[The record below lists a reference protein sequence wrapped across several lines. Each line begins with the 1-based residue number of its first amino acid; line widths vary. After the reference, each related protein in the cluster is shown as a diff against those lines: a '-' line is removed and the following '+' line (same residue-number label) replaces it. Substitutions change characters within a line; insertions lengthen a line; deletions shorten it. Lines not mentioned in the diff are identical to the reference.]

1 MRIGDYD
8 ISEVLRT
15 EKYKTVY
22 LAFSDQKPFFLH
34 EFSNPETAD
43 HEFMISGMLEGSPVD
58 RFIDRFEYKTQTV
71 LIQEPFDGFYPD
83 RYFDDTTPLPGKIA
97 FAESLLAVLKDIH
110 QKGVVFNNLSL
121 DTITIGARGDVM
133 LHNLASAIIAGDDTT
148 LHFHR
153 ILNPHFVAPECTGRA
168 AGGPSPKSDYYS
180 FGVLL
185 YWLFTGKRPF
195 EADTISQLISLHVA
209 GRPDPPGAV
218 NPRLP
223 DSLSEIV
230 MQLLEKEPSN
240 RYRSLEGILYDLAH
254 YQDPDFQPGSQDM
267 DLKFTVSDKI
277 YGREQEMG
285 RLREALDELGD
296 DKPGL
301 VTISGY
307 SGVGKSTIVSEF
319 QKTLKANECRLISG
333 KFQQYKKD
341 IPYFAIVEAFES
353 LFDMLLLSDQA
364 VLDDFRS
371 TFADSIRDQGRIL
384 TAIFPK
390 LELIVGPQAP
400 VDRLVGEEAENRF
413 NYVFLKLVNIVAT
426 RQRPL
431 VLFLDDLQWTDLV
444 SLNVLRAV
452 FQNGPRHLLVVLCY
466 RSNEVDQH
474 HPFQQFLDEVENQD
488 VRTRKIAVADLQPGD
503 VAQLIRDS
511 LGCDH
516 PELTRLVFEKTHGN
530 AFFVHQL
537 LKGLADRDYFQRDVT
552 NKIWTIDLKKVTSL
566 QVSGNVVDF
575 MQTRLNRLPPAVTDL
590 MSIVGAVG
598 HHVDLNL
605 LSVITGKSMEMI
617 SQTLKRPL
625 EDRLLFKRQTHVYF
639 AHDKIQQACYQ
650 LNRTSELPR
659 LHFTIARTLI
669 DHDLF
674 HSTDDLFNLV
684 GHLDKGF
691 SYIDQDFEQ
700 YIDLYMMA
708 ALKSKEISAYK
719 EFLVYVKQAMSLL
732 TDSPPESIRYRVYRE
747 YHIALYLNSRFDD
760 ADDFFNRYLIGY
772 DDLLAL
778 RENYFSKVSQDSM
791 RRNYK
796 AATEFGMSIL
806 RKMGIDLNI
815 DPQMA
820 DLTRELDEVETL
832 FKQAGITKIS
842 DLQHIERKN
851 IDEMEFI
858 SELILA
864 MVPAA
869 FFYNPTVACLL
880 IFTTLKLAV
889 KNGVFEAMGYPLS
902 VASTPFILV
911 RNDYQAGYEYAEYAM
926 QIAAG
931 NKRSLGNSKHLFVL
945 FCWHWSNPMKN
956 DTALEI
962 ARDAHHL
969 LMQGG
974 DIQMAGYT
982 YYNTVT
988 YLWERG
994 EKLESVLTEAKKGLE
1009 FNERTQNLHGTALI
1023 TPHYQVVQTLLSE
1036 EGDFLTLS
1044 MDGFSE
1050 TEFIEK
1056 NEQNSMGLCFFYIY
1070 KTQLAYLF
1078 GAHEQAYAFGLKAK
1092 ALLHFITGFPST
1104 QAGVFYS
1111 ALSACSVLD
1120 PDSRE
1125 WADVMDDLAQ
1135 IRRWNEGAP
1144 ENFEHK
1150 LRFLEAEMARK
1161 KGDILEA
1168 VHHYTDAVTA
1178 SKQNRFFHETAL
1190 ICERFASFWE
1200 DQNNLELS
1208 EYYAGQAFHHYDI
1221 WGGKRKCSQLRQAYP
1236 HIYLESSTQDL
1247 DLLTVIH
1254 SQNIL
1259 ARETNIEN
1267 LLKQMMQILLEV
1279 SGAERGFL
1287 ILKQEEWA
1295 IEAFRNSQGEESILQ
1310 SLSLDK
1316 EMLAVDMIN
1325 YVIRTGR
1332 KADLDQFSGQLDDGY
1347 LNRVHP
1353 QSLMVLPAKVSS
1365 QIIAVIYLEHTR
1377 IRKMFTAKKLE
1388 MITLLSTQIAISL
1401 NNAKIYNQLEQLVQE
1416 RTRKLAARNEEL
1428 AVARKKAEDANEA
1441 KSEFLA
1447 NMSHELRTP
1456 LNAVT
1461 GFSELLASVVSDPRQ
1476 KSYLDA
1482 IQVAGRSLLTLI
1494 NDILDLSKIEAGRLD
1509 IACTPVNLNAIFM
1522 EIEQIFDIKIREK
1535 NLAFSFT
1542 HADDLPDWLYLD
1554 EIRTRQVLLNLVG
1567 NAVKFTEEGYVKIS
1581 AHYASKDYNSGDLTI
1596 SVEDTG
1602 IGIRK
1607 EEQEKIFDSFAQQSG
1622 QDTARYGG
1630 TGLGLT
1636 ITRRLVELMDGTLSV
1651 SSIPGKG
1658 SRFTVDFMNVKT
1670 ASSEIQSLET
1680 APLTFE
1686 NIQFSPA
1693 RVLVVDDI
1701 ESNRILLKE
1710 ILSTVGLDAV
1720 TAKNGQEALLLAKEL
1735 TPQLI
1740 LMDIRMPVLSGLD
1753 AAEQLKKQMETAGIP
1768 IIALTASSTKKEKI
1782 LAFQKGFDGF
1792 LPKPLNFDRLMAELS
1807 RYLAHTAVDRKS
1819 LATVRLSDSIDIE
1832 PIQQPDLLAKRLK
1845 TEVIPLFQRLKRAFV
1860 VSDCRHLG
1868 EILDTIGT
1876 EFDVK
1881 EFTAYAS
1888 HLSELMT
1895 TFDFKEIDHFLA
1907 NCPDPIENL
1916 INALETSDG

>member
-1 MRIGDYD
+1 MKIGDFN
-8 ISEVLRT
+8 ISEILRT
-15 EKYKTVY
+15 EKSKTVY
-22 LAFSDQKPFFLH
+22 SAFSGKKRWFLH
-34 EFSNPETAD
+34 EYANAD
-43 HEFMISGMLEGSPVD
+43 AANHEFMISGILDGSSVD
-58 RFIDRFEYKTQTV
+58 RFIDKFEFKTNTILV
-71 LIQEPFDGFYPD
+71 QEPFDGLSPEQ
-83 RYFDDTTPLPGKIA
+83 YFDDTTALPEKIA
-97 FAESLLAVLKDIH
+97 FAESLLAVLKHIH

-121 DTITIGARGDVM
+121 DTITIGAKGDVM
-133 LHNLASAIIAGDDTT
+133 LHNLASAVIVGDDPTPN
-148 LHFHR
+148 FHQ
-153 ILNPHFVAPECTGRA
+153 IFNPHFVAPECTERA
-168 AGGPSPKSDYYS
+168 EGGPSPKSDYYS

-185 YWLFTGKRPF
+185 YWLLTGKRPF

-209 GRPDPPGAV
+209 GQPEPPGSV
-218 NPRLP
+218 NPQLP
-223 DSLSEIV
+223 DSLSTMV
-230 MQLLEKEPSN
+230 MQLLEKEPAN
-240 RYRSLEGILYDLAH
+240 RYKSIEGILYDLAH
-254 YQDPDFQPGSQDM
+254 YEDPDFQPGSQDM
-267 DLKFTVSDKI
+267 DLKFTISDKI
-277 YGREQEMG
+277 YGREREMAL
-285 RLREALDELGD
+285 LREALDELGD
-296 DKPGL
+296 AKAGL

-319 QKTLKANECRLISG
+319 QKSLTASECRLISG

-341 IPYFAIVEAFES
+341 VPYFAIVEAFES
-353 LFDMLLLSDQA
+353 LFDMLLLSEQA
-364 VLDDFRS
+364 VLDDFHYA
-371 TFADSIRDQGRIL
+371 FADSIRDQGRIL

-413 NYVFLKLVNIVAT
+413 KYVFLKLVKIVAT

-452 FQNGPRHLLVVLCY
+452 FQNDPRHLLVVLCY

-474 HPFQQFLDEVENQD
+474 HPFQQFLDEVENLD
-488 VRTRKIAVADLQPGD
+488 VRIQRIAVADLQPED
-503 VAQLIRDS
+503 VSQLIRDS
-511 LGCDH
+511 MGCDH

-537 LKGLADRDYFQRDVT
+537 LKGLADRDYFQRDVE
-552 NKIWTIDLKKVTSL
+552 NKIWTIDLEKVTSL

-575 MQTRLNRLPPAVTDL
+575 MQTRLNRLPEAVSDL
-590 MSIVGAVG
+590 MSIIGAVG
-598 HHVDLNL
+598 HNVDLDL
-605 LSVITGKSMEMI
+605 LSVITGMSTEVI
-617 SQTLKRPL
+617 SKTLRRPL
-625 EDRLLFKRQTHVYF
+625 EDGLLFKRHGHVYF

-650 LNRTSELPR
+650 LNRISELPR

-691 SYIDQDFEQ
+691 SYINQDFEQ

-708 ALKSKEISAYK
+708 AVKSKEISAYK
-719 EFLVYVKQAMSLL
+719 EFLIYVNQAMSLL
-732 TDSPPESIRYRVYRE
+732 QTSLPESLRYRVYRE
-747 YHIALYLNSRFDD
+747 YHIALYLNSLFDD
-760 ADDFFNRYLIGY
+760 ADAFFNQYLIGY
-772 DDLLAL
+772 ADLLAL

-796 AATEFGMSIL
+796 AATEFGMAIL

-815 DPQMA
+815 DPGMA
-820 DLTRELDEVETL
+820 DLAKELDEVEAL
-832 FKQAGITKIS
+832 FHQAGISKIS
-842 DLQHIERKN
+842 ELRHIEKKN
-851 IDEMEFI
+851 IDEMTFI

-911 RNDYQAGYEYAEYAM
+911 RNDYQAGYAYAEYAM

-931 NKRSLGNSKHLFVL
+931 SKRSLGNSKHLFVL

-956 DTALEI
+956 DAALEI

-994 EKLESVLTEAKKGLE
+994 EKLEAVQTEVKKGLA

-1023 TPHYQVVQTLLSE
+1023 TPHYQVVETLLSE
-1036 EGDFLTLS
+1036 AGDFLTLS

-1050 TEFIEK
+1050 AEFIEK
-1056 NEQNSMGLCFFYIY
+1056 NERNSMGLCFFYIY

-1078 GAHEQAYAFGLKAK
+1078 GAHEQAYEFGLKAK

-1111 ALSACSVLD
+1111 ALSACSVLA
-1120 PDSRE
+1120 PDTRE
-1125 WADVMDDLAQ
+1125 WTAVTEDLAQ
-1135 IRRWNEGAP
+1135 ISRWNEGAP
-1144 ENFEHK
+1144 ENFKHK
-1150 LRFLEAEMARK
+1150 LRFLEAEIARR
-1161 KGDILEA
+1161 KGDIPEA
-1168 VHHYTDAVTA
+1168 IQRYTDAVTT

-1200 DQNNLELS
+1200 DQKNRELS
-1208 EYYAGQAFHHYDI
+1208 EYYAGQAFHYYDI
-1221 WGGKRKCSQLRQAYP
+1221 WGAKRKCEQLRQTYP
-1236 HIYLESSTQDL
+1236 HIYLENSTQDL

-1259 ARETNIEN
+1259 ARETNIEK
-1267 LLKQMMQILLEV
+1267 LLEQMMQILLEV

-1287 ILKQEEWA
+1287 VLKQEGWA

-1310 SLSLDK
+1310 RLSLDK
-1316 EMLAVDMIN
+1316 EMLCVDMIN

-1332 KADLDQFSGQLDDGY
+1332 TADLDQFSGHLEDEY
-1347 LNRVHP
+1347 LSRVHP
-1353 QSLMVLPAKVSS
+1353 QSLIVQPAKVGSRM
-1365 QIIAVIYLEHTR
+1365 IAVIYLEHTR
-1377 IRKMFTAKKLE
+1377 MRKMFTAKKLE
-1388 MITLLSTQIAISL
+1388 MISLLSTQIAISL
-1401 NNAKIYNQLEQLVQE
+1401 NNARIYNQLEQVVQE
-1416 RTRKLAARNEEL
+1416 RTRKLAAQNEEL

-1509 IACTPVNLNAIFM
+1509 IACTPVNLKALFM
-1522 EIEQIFDIKIREK
+1522 EIEQIFDIKIKEK
-1535 NLAFSFT
+1535 HLAFT
-1542 HADDLPDWLYLD
+1542 NTYAEDLPEWLYLD

-1567 NAVKFTEEGYVKIS
+1567 NAVKFTEEGYVALT
-1581 AHYASKDYNSGDLTI
+1581 AHFTSKGNNSGDITL
-1596 SVEDTG
+1596 SVEDSG

-1607 EEQEKIFDSFAQQSG
+1607 EEQEKIFDSFEQQSG

-1651 SSIPGKG
+1651 SSTPGKG
-1658 SRFTVDFMNVKT
+1658 SRFTVEFMNIT
-1670 ASSEIQSLET
+1670 IASSEILSPET

-1686 NIQFSPA
+1686 NIEFAPA
-1693 RVLVVDDI
+1693 RVLAVDDI

-1710 ILSTVGLDAV
+1710 ILSKVGLEAV
-1720 TAKNGQEALLLAKEL
+1720 TAKNGHEALLLAKEL
-1735 TPQLI
+1735 TPALI
-1740 LMDIRMPVLSGLD
+1740 LMDIRMPVLSGLE
-1753 AAEQLKKQMETAGIP
+1753 AAEQLKKQTETAGIP

-1782 LAFQKGFDGF
+1782 LALQKGFDGF
-1792 LPKPLNFDRLMAELS
+1792 LPKPLNFDRLMTELS
-1807 RYLAHTAVDRKS
+1807 RHLAHTAVERKTIDTVS
-1819 LATVRLSDSIDIE
+1819 LSGTIGIDQIE
-1832 PIQQPDLLAKRLK
+1832 QKELLAYRLK
-1845 TEVIPLFQRLKRAFV
+1845 TEVIPYIERLKKAFV
-1860 VSDCRHLG
+1860 ASDCQGLAEMLETLG
-1868 EILDTIGT
+1868 KECH
-1876 EFDVK
+1876 VK
-1881 EFTAYAS
+1881 ELIAYGS
-1888 HLSELMT
+1888 HLAELMT
-1895 TFDFKEIDHFLA
+1895 TFDFKEIDRFLA
-1907 NCPDPIENL
+1907 GCPDSMENL
-1916 INALETSDG
+1916 IKALERSDD

>member
-1 MRIGDYD
+1 MKIGDFD
-8 ISEVLRT
+8 IFDVLRT
-15 EKYKTVY
+15 ETYKTVY
-22 LAFSDQKPFFLH
+22 SALSGRNRLFLH
-34 EFSNPETAD
+34 EYSNPETAD
-43 HEFMISGMLEGSPVD
+43 HEFMISRMLDGSPVD
-58 RFIDRFEYKTQTV
+58 RFIEKFEFKTKTV
-71 LIQEPFDGFYPD
+71 LVQAPFDGLYPA
-83 RYFDDTTPLPGKIA
+83 RYVDDTTPLPKKIA
-97 FAESLLAVLKDIH
+97 VAESVLAVLKEIH
-110 QKGVVFNNLSL
+110 EKGVVYNNLSL
-121 DTITIGARGDVM
+121 DTITIGANGDVM
-133 LHNLASAIIAGDDTT
+133 LHNLASAVIVGDDTT
-148 LHFHR
+148 LNFHQ
-153 ILNPHFVAPECTGRA
+153 IFNPHFVAPECTERA
-168 AGGPSPKSDYYS
+168 AGGPSAKSDYYS

-209 GRPDPPGAV
+209 GRPDPPGTL
-218 NPRLP
+218 NLQLP
-223 DSLSEIV
+223 DGLSKIV
-230 MQLLEKEPSN
+230 MQLLEKEPSS
-240 RYRSLEGILYDLAH
+240 RYKSIEGILYDLAH
-254 YQDPDFQPGSQDM
+254 YEDPDFQPGSQDM
-267 DLKFTVSDKI
+267 DLKFTISEKI
-277 YGREQEMG
+277 YGREREMAL
-285 RLREALDELGD
+285 LREALDELGD
-296 DKPGL
+296 DKAGL

-319 QKTLKANECRLISG
+319 QKSLKASECRLISG

-341 IPYFAIVEAFES
+341 VPYFAIVEAFES

-364 VLDDFRS
+364 VLDDFRN
-371 TFADSIRDQGRIL
+371 TFADSIGDQGRLL

-390 LELIVGPQAP
+390 LELIVGPQAR
-400 VDRLVGEEAENRF
+400 VDKLVGEEAENRF
-413 NYVFLKLVNIVAT
+413 NYVFLKLIDIVAT

-452 FQNGPRHLLVVLCY
+452 FQNDTRHLLVVLCY
-466 RSNEVDQH
+466 RSNEVDPH
-474 HPFQQFLDEVENQD
+474 HPFQQFLDEVDTHGVRIQTID
-488 VRTRKIAVADLQPGD
+488 VRDLQPVD
-503 VAQLIRDS
+503 VSQLIKDS
-511 LGCDH
+511 MGCDH
-516 PELTRLVFEKTHGN
+516 PDLTRLVFEKTHGN

-537 LKGLADRDYFQRDVT
+537 LKGLADRDYFQRDVK
-552 NKIWTIDLKKVTSL
+552 NKIWTIDLGRVKSL
-566 QVSGNVVDF
+566 QVSGNVVEF
-575 MQTRLNRLPPAVTDL
+575 MQTRLNRLPRAVSDL
-590 MSIVGAVG
+590 LSIIGAVG
-598 HHVDLNL
+598 HHVDLDL
-605 LSVITGKSMEMI
+605 LSVITEKSRAVI
-617 SQTLKRPL
+617 SQTLQRPF
-625 EDRLLFKRQTHVYF
+625 EDGLLFKRHNHIYF

-650 LNRTSELPR
+650 LNRISELPR

-669 DHDLF
+669 DHDLL

-691 SYIDQDFEQ
+691 FFIDQDVEQ

-719 EFLVYVKQAMSLL
+719 EFLIYVDQAMSLIQ
-732 TDSPPESIRYRVYRE
+732 DSLSDSIRYQVYRE
-747 YHIALYLNSRFDD
+747 YHIALYLNSRFDE
-760 ADDFFNRYLIGY
+760 ADDFFNQYLIGY
-772 DDLLAL
+772 EDLLAL

-796 AATEFGMSIL
+796 AATEFGMAIL
-806 RKMGIDLNI
+806 EKMGIDLNI

-820 DLTRELDEVETL
+820 DLARELDEVEAL
-832 FKQAGITKIS
+832 FQQAGITKIS
-842 DLQHIERKN
+842 DLQDIEQKN
-851 IDEMEFI
+851 IDEMTFI

-889 KNGVFEAMGYPLS
+889 RNGVFEAMGYPLS
-902 VASTPFILV
+902 VASTPFIII
-911 RNDYQAGYEYAEYAM
+911 RNDYQAGYAYAEYAM

-994 EKLESVLTEAKKGLE
+994 DRLESVRTEVKKGLE

-1036 EGDFLTLS
+1036 EGDFVTLS
-1044 MDGFSE
+1044 IDGFSE
-1050 TEFIEK
+1050 AEFIEK
-1056 NEQNSMGLCFFYIY
+1056 NDQNAMGLCFFYIY

-1078 GAHEQAYAFGLKAK
+1078 GAYEPAYAFSLKAR
-1092 ALLHFITGFPST
+1092 ALLHYITGFPST
-1104 QAGVFYS
+1104 QAGVFYG

-1120 PDSRE
+1120 PAGPE
-1125 WADVMDDLAQ
+1125 WASVEGDLAQ
-1135 IRRWNEGAP
+1135 LKQWNTGAP

-1150 LRFLEAEMARK
+1150 LYFLEAEMARK
-1161 KGDILEA
+1161 KGDTLEA
-1168 VHHYTDAVTA
+1168 IQRYTDAVSA

-1190 ICERFASFWE
+1190 ICERFSSFWQ
-1200 DQNNLELS
+1200 DLKNSELS
-1208 EYYAGQAFHHYDI
+1208 EYYAGLAFHYYDA
-1221 WGGKRKCSQLRQAYP
+1221 WGAKRKCDQLRQSYS
-1236 HIYLESSTQDL
+1236 HVYLESTTQDL
-1247 DLLTVIH
+1247 DLMTVIH

-1267 LLKQMMQILLEV
+1267 LLRQMMQILLEV

-1287 ILKQEEWA
+1287 VLKQDGWA
-1295 IEAFRNSQGEESILQ
+1295 IEAFRNSQGDESILQ
-1310 SLSLDK
+1310 SLPLEK
-1316 EMLAVDMIN
+1316 EQLGVDMIN

-1332 KADLDQFSGQLDDGY
+1332 KADLDQFAGHLDDGY

-1353 QSLMVLPAKVSS
+1353 QSLIVLPAKVSS
-1365 QIIAVIYLEHTR
+1365 QMMAVIYLEHTR

-1401 NNAKIYNQLEQLVQE
+1401 NNAKIYNHLEQLVQE

-1428 AVARKKAEDANEA
+1428 ALARKKAEDANEA

-1535 NLAFSFT
+1535 NLAFSST
-1542 HADDLPDWLYLD
+1542 HSQDLPDWLFLD
-1554 EIRTRQVLLNLVG
+1554 EIRIRQVLLNLVG

-1581 AHYASKDYNSGDLTI
+1581 AHYAPKDDNSGDLTL

-1607 EEQEKIFDSFAQQSG
+1607 EEQEKIFDSFEQQSG

-1651 SSIPGKG
+1651 SSTPGRG
-1658 SRFTVDFMNVKT
+1658 SRFTVEFKNVKI

-1680 APLTFE
+1680 ASLTFE
-1686 NIQFSPA
+1686 NIEFSPA
-1693 RVLVVDDI
+1693 RVLAVDDI

-1710 ILSTVGLDAV
+1710 ILSKVGLDAV

-1735 TPQLI
+1735 RPALI

-1753 AAEQLKKQMETAGIP
+1753 AAEQLKKQTETADIP
-1768 IIALTASSTKKEKI
+1768 IIALTASSTKKEKT

-1807 RYLAHTAVDRKS
+1807 RHLAHTAVDRKTAES
-1819 LATVRLSDSIDIE
+1819 VRLSDPIDMAT
-1832 PIQQPDLLAKRLK
+1832 IQQPGLLSHRLK
-1845 TEVIPLFQRLKRAFV
+1845 TEVIPHFQRLKKAFV
-1860 VSDCRHLG
+1860 ASDCQR
-1868 EILDTIGT
+1868 
-1876 EFDVK
+1876 
-1881 EFTAYAS
+1881 
-1888 HLSELMT
+1888 
-1895 TFDFKEIDHFLA
+1895 LA
-1907 NCPDPIENL
+1907 QV
-1916 INALETSDG
+1916 LETLGKEC